1 MHRLCS
7 PDDLL
12 SRLDTLSGKR
22 VLVIGDVMLDTYLV
36 GDAQRISPEAPVPVG
51 KNRAGTASSG
61 RSGKCRAEY
70 CRSGAERR
78 HLLAYA
84 GVC

>member
-36 GDAQRISPEAPVPVG
+36 GDAQRISPEAPVPVVRIEQERHLLG
-51 KNRAGTASSG
+51 GAGMSRG
-61 RSGKCRAEY
+61 ILPLW
-70 CRSGAERR
+70 AERR
-78 HLLAYA
+78 L
-84 GVC
+84 

>member
-36 GDAQRISPEAPVPVG
+36 GDAQRISPEAPVPG
-51 KNRAGTASSG
+51 CK
-61 RSGKCRAEY
+61 K
-70 CRSGAERR
+70 
-78 HLLAYA
+78 
-84 GVC
+84 